1 MRPDDEA
8 WRLRRQWEFGK
19 RFLYRWNDADRL
31 FFRSRAAIALLACA
45 LAASVFS
52 WTRRHWGLS
61 AASLAL
67 LISPAEAAAA
77 RQELLALPVAAIAV
91 GCCIAVTIVAVTGA
105 VYLLLGRKAA

>member
-1 MRPDDEA
+1 MPLAFGDVRMRPDDEA

-31 FFRSRAAIALLACA
+31 FFRSRAAVALLACA
-45 LAASVFS
+45 LAASVFF

-67 LISPAEAAAA
+67 LLCVLSPDV
-77 RQELLALPVAAIAV
+77 LAH
-91 GCCIAVTIVAVTGA
+91 GTIVSTDLV
-105 VYLLLGRKAA
+105 RRSSSSCP